1 MATEVNQET
10 GAVDRIE
17 AQKEAQTRRAQIKR
31 PKFQVQSHAD
41 WDKEIVVVGPNDLM
55 ISVDYDD
62 VDHKQVE
69 KDIRKMV
76 EILNT
81 YW

>member
-1 MATEVNQET
+1 MKQ
-10 GAVDRIE
+10 
-17 AQKEAQTRRAQIKR
+17 

-69 KDIRKMV
+69 KGIRKMV
-76 EILNT
+76 KILNT